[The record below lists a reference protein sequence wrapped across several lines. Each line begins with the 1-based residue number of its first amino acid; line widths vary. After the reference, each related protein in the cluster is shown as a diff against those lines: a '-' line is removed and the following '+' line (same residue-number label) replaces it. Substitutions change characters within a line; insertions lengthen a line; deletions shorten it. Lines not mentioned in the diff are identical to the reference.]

1 MDFLTIDVGTILF
14 TLINTGLIF
23 LAFKLILFKR
33 VDAILEQR
41 QQEVANTYQSAD
53 DAMASANSEKEKYA
67 QAIANAKEEASGI
80 LSRAEKQA
88 QKQSESLL
96 EKAREEAQ
104 AVREKANRETQREKI
119 LARQEL
125 QGEISELAVELAQK
139 IIEKEIAPEDHER
152 LIDDFLK
159 ELGDAS

>member
-41 QQEVANTYQSAD
+41 QQEVADTYQSAE
-53 DAMASANSEKEKYA
+53 DARASANSEKEKYA

-96 EKAREEAQ
+96 EKARAEAQ
-104 AVREKANRETQREKI
+104 AVREKANRETEREKI
-119 LARQEL
+119 LARQAL
-125 QGEISELAVELAQK
+125 QGEISGLAVELAQK
-139 IIEKEIAPEDHER
+139 MIEKEIAPEDHAR

>member
-14 TLINTGLIF
+14 TLINTCLIF

-53 DAMASANSEKEKYA
+53 DALASANSNKEKYA

-88 QKQSESLL
+88 QKQGESLI

-104 AVREKANRETQREKI
+104 AVREKASLETEREKI

-125 QGEISELAVELAQK
+125 QGEISDLAIELAQK
-139 IIEKEIAPEDHER
+139 IIEKEIDPKDHER
-152 LIDDFLK
+152 LIDDFLQK
-159 ELGDAS
+159 LGDAS